1 MALKTAARRQP
12 AGIRDEQ
19 VIEIL
24 VADGY
29 HPDVIEAEAGVPI
42 RVIFRRQDEHP
53 CSDRVVFS
61 SPRIERHLALRS
73 VTVVDLPAV
82 SSGDIRFTCGMGRY
96 RGRIEIVS
104 ADARSA
110 ARQHTAILAVVLI
123 AVAAFLGIAA
133 LAGSAAGAPA
143 SAVFAFGL
151 LAADLLALAAV
162 LRGSAGHLL
171 HRSQSNPCPWR

>member
-1 MALKTAARRQP
+1 MALKMAARRP
-12 AGIRDEQ
+12 SAGVRDHQ

-42 RVIFRRQDEHP
+42 RVVFRRQDEHG

-82 SSGDIRFTCGMGRY
+82 ASGEIRFTCGMGRY
-96 RGRIEIVS
+96 RGRIDIVS
-104 ADARSA
+104 ADGRSA
-110 ARQHTAILAVVLI
+110 ARQHTALRALAMI
-123 AVAAFLGIAA
+123 AVAASVSVVA
-133 LAGSAAGAPA
+133 LAGSALDEPA
-143 SAVFAFGL
+143 SAVFALGL
-151 LAADLLALAAV
+151 FTADVLALVAIGGGYER
-162 LRGSAGHLL
+162 RGI
-171 HRSQSNPCPWR
+171 HRR

>member
-1 MALKTAARRQP
+1 VALKMTARRP
-12 AGIRDEQ
+12 SAGVRDHQ

-42 RVIFRRQDEHP
+42 RVVFRRQDEDP

-82 SSGDIRFTCGMGRY
+82 ASGDIRFTCGMGRY
-96 RGRIEIVS
+96 RGRIEVVS

-110 ARQHTAILAVVLI
+110 ARQHTAFRALTMI
-123 AVAAFLGIAA
+123 AVAASVSVVA
-133 LAGSAAGAPA
+133 LAGLALDEPA
-143 SAVFAFGL
+143 SAVLAFGL
-151 LAADLLALAAV
+151 FAVDVVALVAIGGGYEM
-162 LRGSAGHLL
+162 RGL
-171 HRSQSNPCPWR
+171 HRR